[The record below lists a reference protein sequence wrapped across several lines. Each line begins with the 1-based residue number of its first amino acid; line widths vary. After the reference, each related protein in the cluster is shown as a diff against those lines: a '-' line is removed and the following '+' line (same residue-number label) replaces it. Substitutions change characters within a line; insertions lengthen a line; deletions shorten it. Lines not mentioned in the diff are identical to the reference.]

1 MFNMPTKC
9 IILLFLLFVACTQ
22 KRNSLLDTALEQSY
36 GNRGEW
42 ESVINHYASN
52 PEKQEAARFLIANM
66 LGKLVGW

>member
-1 MFNMPTKC
+1 M
-9 IILLFLLFVACTQ
+9 Q
-22 KRNSLLDTALEQSY
+22 KRDSLLEVALEQSY
-36 GNRGEW
+36 GNGGEW